1 MIGARLQKPSA
12 NDMNETFETLIGEP
26 PSDGGDDDPEPPR
39 RLQLDIIIE
48 DGNWGAFAP
57 VEEAFGEVAD
67 AVARRL
73 DLEPA
78 EAAIALSSDARV
90 QALNRTYRGKDKPTN
105 VLSFPAGADG
115 LPPGSRRHLGDIVL
129 AAETVAR
136 EAAAEGKP
144 LRHHVQ
150 HLAVHGLLHLLG
162 YDHETGPEAAGMEAL
177 EVEILEQLGVP
188 DPYAPKALET

>member
-1 MIGARLQKPSA
+1 MIGARLPKPSA

-48 DGNWGAFAP
+48 DGDWGALAP
-57 VEEAFGEVAD
+57 VDEVFGPVAD

-73 DLEPA
+73 DLDSA
-78 EAAIALSSDARV
+78 EAAIALSSDERV
-90 QALNRTYRGKDKPTN
+90 RALNLTYRGKDKPTN
-105 VLSFPAGADG
+105 VLSFPAGEDG

-136 EAAAEGKP
+136 EAAVEGKP
-144 LRHHVQ
+144 LRHHLQ

-162 YDHETGPEAAGMEAL
+162 YDHETEAEAAEMEAL
-177 EVEILEQLGVP
+177 EVEILEQLGIP
-188 DPYAPKALET
+188 DPYAPE